1 MSNGSNEG
9 PLTFLMVGCQR
20 CGTTW
25 IDAALRDHPEV
36 YLPDDKQSYFFDRHY
51 DKGID
56 WYLDRFASA
65 GPEHRAV
72 GEIATG
78 YCLVDVVPTVAE
90 HFPDVKIL
98 MVVRH
103 PVDRLMS
110 NYQVRK
116 QEQGW
121 VSLEKALAAKTDL
134 LERSRYADQLEVI
147 LRHWPREQVKVLFQE
162 DLARDDRAYFR
173 DICEFIGVDPDVET
187 SQFGQ
192 IKNSAM
198 FPRIRRT
205 FTALRMRPVLDLLS
219 RSPIGSALRRMK
231 KRSGKR
237 GYATMK
243 PELRQRLLDEFRSC
257 NQRLAEYTG
266 RNLDHWNQ

>member
-1 MSNGSNEG
+1 MSTGSNQG

-36 YLPDDKQSYFFDRHY
+36 YLPEDKQSYFFDRHY
-51 DKGID
+51 ERGID
-56 WYLDRFASA
+56 WYLERFDAV
-65 GPEHRAV
+65 GPGHRAV

-78 YCLVDVVPTVAE
+78 YCLVDVVATVAK

-103 PVDRLMS
+103 PVERLMS

-121 VSLEKALAAKTDL
+121 TSLEQALDSGSDL
-134 LERSRYADQLEVI
+134 LERSRYADQLEEI
-147 LRHWPREQVKVLFQE
+147 LRYWPRDRVKVLFQE
-162 DLARDDRAYFR
+162 DLALDDRAYYR
-173 DICEFIGVDPDVET
+173 SICEFIGVDPDVET
-187 SQFGQ
+187 TQFGQ

-205 FTALRMRPVLDLLS
+205 FTALRMRPVLDILS
-219 RSPIGSALRRMK
+219 RSPVGTALRRMK
-231 KRSGKR
+231 KQSGRR
-237 GYATMK
+237 GYATMSPAMRK
-243 PELRQRLLDEFRSC
+243 RLLDEFRSA
-257 NQRLAEYTG
+257 NQRLADITG
-266 RNLDHWNQ
+266 RTLDHWNQ